1 MGGHDYEE
9 GHMTSNYPPGPTE
22 TPAMGAPT
30 EQFGRP
36 PGMGTVTSPQ
46 PPSADPL
53 SVMRRG
59 PMRPHDA
66 NKGWLTSEFG
76 VFALVALGNL
86 LASALVGGNNGRG
99 DVFPA
104 DRAWFYI
111 TLLAIAYILS
121 RGFAKAGGR
130 AHRD

>member
-1 MGGHDYEE
+1 
-9 GHMTSNYPPGPTE
+9 
-22 TPAMGAPT
+22 
-30 EQFGRP
+30 
-36 PGMGTVTSPQ
+36 
-46 PPSADPL
+46 
-53 SVMRRG
+53 MRRG

-86 LASALVGGNNGRG
+86 LAATLVGGNDGRD

-104 DRAWFYI
+104 DKAWFFV

-121 RGFAKAGGR
+121 RGLAKIGGR
-130 AHRD
+130 THRD